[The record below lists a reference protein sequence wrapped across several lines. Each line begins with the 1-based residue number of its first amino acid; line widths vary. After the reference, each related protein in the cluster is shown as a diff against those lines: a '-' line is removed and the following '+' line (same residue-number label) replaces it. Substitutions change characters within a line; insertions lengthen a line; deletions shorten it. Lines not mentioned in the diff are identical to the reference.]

1 MMAGAMEADLLLFA
15 FYMCVI
21 GAGMGT
27 FTGLVPGI
35 HVNTLALML
44 MAFSGPLTDIISSF
58 APAELA
64 PLLLSTCVLSAAVV
78 HSATDFVPSV
88 FLGVPDPDSVLNVLP
103 GHRLLLDGKGMTAVR
118 CAAIGSIVGAAAS
131 LVLAI
136 PMHWLLS
143 SGLGG
148 YLDSITVGFL
158 IAVLVLM
165 VVTEKGSR
173 RAAVLIVPASGAL
186 GLVCMTG
193 MVPMESLLGGEP
205 EIMLPLLSG
214 LFGVPSMLLPAD
226 GGRIP
231 AQTDTDTRPV
241 GVLPGLKGVV
251 TGSVT
256 GWFPGVT
263 SNTGASLAGCIFGEE
278 DEKGF
283 ISMVSSIGTAS
294 TMFTFVTFCVNGN
307 ERSGT
312 MTVIGGL
319 LGGSAVA
326 PGTDAFAVMMFAMA
340 VSSAIAY
347 PVTIRAGK
355 LMCGLVERVDIR
367 RLNACVLAFMT
378 ALTIAFTGYWGLVV
392 LLAGGLLGMVPVLA
406 GCGRTHLTGCLIVPV
421 LLFKLGL
428 F

>member
-148 YLDSITVGFL
+148 YYPSQMVIGYIREVMTADDGLAQY
-158 IAVLVLM
+158 AVL
-165 VVTEKGSR
+165 EP
-173 RAAVLIVPASGAL
+173 AADLEDLRQVFVIKSFTIV
-186 GLVCMTG
+186 
-193 MVPMESLLGGEP
+193 E
-205 EIMLPLLSG
+205 
-214 LFGVPSMLLPAD
+214 
-226 GGRIP
+226 
-231 AQTDTDTRPV
+231 
-241 GVLPGLKGVV
+241 
-251 TGSVT
+251 
-256 GWFPGVT
+256 
-263 SNTGASLAGCIFGEE
+263 
-278 DEKGF
+278 
-283 ISMVSSIGTAS
+283 
-294 TMFTFVTFCVNGN
+294 
-307 ERSGT
+307 
-312 MTVIGGL
+312 
-319 LGGSAVA
+319 
-326 PGTDAFAVMMFAMA
+326 
-340 VSSAIAY
+340 
-347 PVTIRAGK
+347 
-355 LMCGLVERVDIR
+355 
-367 RLNACVLAFMT
+367 
-378 ALTIAFTGYWGLVV
+378 
-392 LLAGGLLGMVPVLA
+392 
-406 GCGRTHLTGCLIVPV
+406 
-421 LLFKLGL
+421 
-428 F
+428 